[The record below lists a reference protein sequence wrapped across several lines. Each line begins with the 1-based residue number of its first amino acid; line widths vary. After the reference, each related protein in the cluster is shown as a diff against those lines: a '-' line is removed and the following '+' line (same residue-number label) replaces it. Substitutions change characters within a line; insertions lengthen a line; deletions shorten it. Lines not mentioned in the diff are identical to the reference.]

1 MATMSKIKLKGGKKE
16 GRAVLS
22 QRTRLF
28 SLLQNLRFLSLLE
41 QKPLLSS
48 EALKKIFFSS
58 SRILKIALHL
68 TFKIVF
74 DPTFFQLC
82 SLLQT
87 HSIP

>member
-1 MATMSKIKLKGGKKE
+1 MANVAHDAKAEQRGNEE
-16 GRAVLS
+16 GRGG
-22 QRTRLF
+22 RL
-28 SLLQNLRFLSLLE
+28 LVCTTENLRLLSPLE

-48 EALKKIFFSS
+48 KALKKIFFSS

-74 DPTFFQLC
+74 DPTLFQLC
-82 SLLQT
+82 SLLQI